1 MKSQQHFFKILVAF
15 LLLIVMAVF
24 LFVDP
29 IVQDLSYHN
38 FADTREILAIS
49 NFWNVLS
56 NVPYFV
62 VGLWALHKLHIK
74 KSLTLLNEINLAYI
88 LLFVGVTLVSFG
100 SGYYHLDPNN
110 ETLVWDRLPMTIA
123 FMALFS
129 VILSEFVA
137 VNVGK
142 KLLFPLLV
150 LGFASVLYW
159 YVTELSG
166 HGDLRS
172 YALVQFLPILMIPL
186 LLLLFSSSHSHIRGY
201 WLLLICYLLAKVFE
215 HFDAEIYDLL
225 VVISGHSLKHMVS
238 ALGLYFL
245 LSSFEKR
252 EELGK

>member
-1 MKSQQHFFKILVAF
+1 MKVLSTLAGLSLV
-15 LLLIVMAVF
+15 IVLGVF
-24 LFVDP
+24 LFVAP
-29 IVQDLSYHN
+29 IPQDANYHN
-38 FADTREILAIS
+38 FADGRTILQVN

-56 NVPYFV
+56 NLPFFM
-62 VGLWALHKLHIK
+62 VGVWGLFKLYTHR
-74 KSLTLLNEINLAYI
+74 LTLLEPMKLGYT
-88 LLFVGVTLVSFG
+88 LLFVGVTLVAFG
-100 SGYYHLDPNN
+100 SGYYHLEPNN

-166 HGDLRS
+166 HGDLRY

-225 VVISGHSLKHMVS
+225 VVISGHSLKHMIS